1 MLPSG
6 DLVSSSIDFF
16 DNVFTFFNS
25 TVTVNCCHPND
36 RLELATCGLGASCA
50 GSCSALGAKLCPS
63 GDCTGDCE
71 MPFDQDTNQIQA
83 RGQSGATKPSQKFR
97 WCSARCNVWKNK
109 GCCYNPKCRSKRS
122 KACRW
127 MNYLTGDIFN
137 ILELQTLSIQEK
149 LALCLAVC
157 PMESGVVNFMSC
169 RYMEHHF

>member
-6 DLVSSSIDFF
+6 DLLSSSIDFF
-16 DNVFTFFNS
+16 DNVFTFFNA
-25 TVTVNCCHPND
+25 TVTVNCCHLND

-63 GDCTGDCE
+63 GDCAGDCE

-83 RGQSGATKPSQKFR
+83 RGQSGATKPSQEFR

-122 KACRW
+122 KANHQLFIVVYHSLLDIEVGRLCRK
-127 MNYLTGDIFN
+127 
-137 ILELQTLSIQEK
+137 TLRKKNLRKASTCQ
-149 LALCLAVC
+149 A
-157 PMESGVVNFMSC
+157 P
-169 RYMEHHF
+169 